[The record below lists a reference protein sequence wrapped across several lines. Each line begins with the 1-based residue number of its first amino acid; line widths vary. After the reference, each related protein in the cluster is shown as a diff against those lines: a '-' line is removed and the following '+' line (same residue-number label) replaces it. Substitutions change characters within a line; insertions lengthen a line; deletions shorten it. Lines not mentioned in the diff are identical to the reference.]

1 MNDDEALIP
10 DQDEDDRTIFQTEE
24 DKKKLEI
31 EILGEQYDH
40 VSEVESTV
48 NDF

>member
-1 MNDDEALIP
+1 MNDNEALTP
-10 DQDEDDRTIFQTEE
+10 DQDEADRTIFQTEE

-31 EILGEQYDH
+31 EILGEQYDPI
-40 VSEVESTV
+40 SEAEITV